1 MPSGGKRE
9 GSGRPKK
16 FDGIETCIIKK
27 TVPKEL
33 KEPLTRAFDK
43 EIQNQFKKHDWT

>member
-16 FDGIETCIIKK
+16 FNDKPTSVIKR

-33 KEPLTRAFDK
+33 KESLSKAFDK
-43 EIQNQFKKHDWT
+43 EIENQFKNYDWT

>member
-16 FDGIETCIIKK
+16 FEGKETAVIKK

-33 KEPLTRAFDK
+33 KEPLSKAFDK
-43 EIQNQFKKHDWT
+43 EIDNQFKNHDWT